1 MADYTIKKEIDKPMG
16 VVLKKLNEELS
27 KEGFGILSEIDVQ
40 KTFKNK
46 LEKDFRKYQI
56 MGACNPKFAY
66 EGLQSEDDLGVLL
79 PCNFVVY
86 ENEDN
91 KTTVAAIDP
100 VKLLS
105 LSANKDLI
113 ELGEKIKNK
122 FKKVINEI

>member
-1 MADYTIKKEIDKPMG
+1 MIDYTIKKEFDKPME
-16 VVLKKLNEELS
+16 VVLKEVKEELG
-27 KEGFGILSEIDVQ
+27 KEGFGILSEIDM
-40 KTFKNK
+40 KETFKEK
-46 LEKDFRKYQI
+46 LEKDFRKYKI

-86 ENEDN
+86 ENKDN

-105 LSANKDLI
+105 LSENKDLV
-113 ELGEKIKNK
+113 ELGEKIKNR
-122 FKKVINEI
+122 FKKAINKL

>member
-1 MADYTIKKEIDKPMG
+1 MINYTIKKEFDKPME
-16 VVLKKLNEELS
+16 VVLKEVKEELG
-27 KEGFGILSEIDVQ
+27 KEGFGILSEIDM
-40 KTFKNK
+40 KETFKEK
-46 LEKDFRKYQI
+46 LEKDFRKYKI

-105 LSANKDLI
+105 LSENKDLV
-113 ELGEKIKNK
+113 ELGEEIKNR
-122 FKKVINEI
+122 FKKAINRL

>member
-1 MADYTIKKEIDKPMG
+1 MIDYTIKKEFDKPME
-16 VVLKKLNEELS
+16 VVLKEVKEELG
-27 KEGFGILSEIDVQ
+27 KEGFGILSEIDM
-40 KTFKNK
+40 KETFKEK
-46 LEKDFRKYQI
+46 LEKDFRKYKI

-86 ENEDN
+86 ENEDS

-105 LSANKDLI
+105 LSENKDLV
-113 ELGEKIKNK
+113 ELGEKIKNR
-122 FKKVINEI
+122 FKKAINKL

>member
-1 MADYTIKKEIDKPMG
+1 MIDYTIKKEFDKPME
-16 VVLKKLNEELS
+16 VVLKEVKEELG
-27 KEGFGILSEIDVQ
+27 KEGFGILSEIDM
-40 KTFKNK
+40 KETFKEK
-46 LEKDFRKYQI
+46 LEKDFRKYKI

-105 LSANKDLI
+105 LSENKDLV
-113 ELGEKIKNK
+113 ELGEKIKNR
-122 FKKVINEI
+122 FKKAINKM